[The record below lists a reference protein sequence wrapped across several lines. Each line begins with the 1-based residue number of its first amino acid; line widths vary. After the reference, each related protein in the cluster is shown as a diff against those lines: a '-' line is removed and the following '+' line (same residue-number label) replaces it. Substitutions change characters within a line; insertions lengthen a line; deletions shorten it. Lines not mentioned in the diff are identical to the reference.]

1 VNLVTVPVVL
11 IADDEP
17 LIAQLYA
24 RAIAALGLT
33 PIIASDGDAALAE
46 IMKSPP
52 DLLITDINMPEL
64 DGLQVLTWLTA
75 RKIKKFP
82 CLMLSGD
89 DDVHVLRA
97 GLAAGADDFIIKGM
111 AFSVIQSRVTFWLGT
126 GLEGLPQTIRES
138 AMTALAQ
145 TPDVRRPAARL
156 NNLPPRIAQRVH
168 IVVEDMLSTVPADFG
183 STRAGQ
189 LRYLGVLDR
198 VTELAVASDGLA
210 HLRRL
215 DIMQRVTDMLAGQ
228 LPDLSAR
235 TLFDT
240 LKSLHPVVD
249 RPTYDYA
256 RETLNLV

>member
-1 VNLVTVPVVL
+1 VTPVTVPVVL

-17 LIAQLYA
+17 LIAKLYA

-33 PIIASDGDAALAE
+33 PVIAGDGEAALAA
-46 IMKSPP
+46 IMTSPP
-52 DLLITDINMPEL
+52 DMLITDINMPEL

-89 DDVHVLRA
+89 DDISVLRA

-126 GLEGLPQTIRES
+126 GLEGLPHHIRES
-138 AMTALAQ
+138 AIAALEE

-156 NNLPPRIAQRVH
+156 NNLPPRITQRVQ
-168 IVVEDMLSTVPADFG
+168 IVVEDMLAHVPADFG
-183 STRAGQ
+183 GTRAGQ

-215 DIMQRVTDMLAGQ
+215 DIMQQVTDTLSRQ
-228 LPDLSAR
+228 FPDFSAAV
-235 TLFDT
+235 LFET
-240 LKSLHPVVD
+240 LKGLHPVVD
-249 RPTYDYA
+249 RATYDYA
-256 RETLNLV
+256 RETLHLV